1 MGEITN
7 VVALSRKLRDN
18 YPIVR
23 IVETRQWHVSTVRRC
38 LYGTSLIQRS
48 VVICG
53 NSHFSSLRRCLICN
67 SLFCDILLMNE

>member
-23 IVETRQWHVSTVRRC
+23 
-38 LYGTSLIQRS
+38 LYGTSLFVRY
-48 VVICG
+48 VVG
-53 NSHFSSLRRCLICN
+53 STFRRYLCTMI
-67 SLFCDILLMNE
+67 